1 VSSALARHGLAFCA
15 HHVRVNL
22 SLLDPATEA
31 TLRGAPFTYLDVGA
45 TAGELPAGYPSLR
58 VTKAVRSDF
67 DTAVTALFR
76 WQVQLGAGIRV
87 ATSSPTVEPD
97 AVVMLRAG
105 IGPVRLKAPC
115 RIVYLVDEPD
125 RKGFAYGTLPGHP
138 EAGEE
143 LFLLERSG
151 DDLTFTVVAFS
162 RPASTLAKLGGPL
175 GQVAQR
181 VMARRY
187 LAALH

>member
-1 VSSALARHGLAFCA
+1 VTRTRA

-22 SLLDPATEA
+22 SLLDPATVA
-31 TLRGAPFTYLDVGA
+31 TLRAAPFTYPDVGA
-45 TAGELPAGYPSLR
+45 TAGELPSGYASLR
-58 VTKAVRSDF
+58 VSKAVRSDF
-67 DTAVTALFR
+67 ETATSALFR

-87 ATSSPTVEPD
+87 AASSPVAEPD
-97 AVVMLRAG
+97 AVVMLGAG

-115 RIVYLVDEPD
+115 RIVYLINEPD

-143 LFLLERSG
+143 LFVLQRSG
-151 DDLTFTVVAFS
+151 ADVTFTVAAFS

-175 GQVAQR
+175 GRVAQR
-181 VMARRY
+181 IAARRY
-187 LAALH
+187 LSALS